1 VGDASAADH
10 EIPEPVIAAALATS
24 STQREANAPAAPAWL
39 GRFVWQTLWKIATVG
54 LLVAALLYAGYQ
66 AKQLI
71 AMLVVSTFFA
81 IAMVPGVNGLHKRFG
96 MRRGAAVGIIY
107 FIAVVGVAF
116 FIIVFLPAVNDFAQA
131 IRDSASEWFA
141 SLNAWAQ
148 ANVGGAS
155 FNEDAAAQS
164 QAAADALANWAA
176 EPFGVVRSG
185 IGLIFDMFT
194 IAAFTFYIAAD
205 FPRIMRALMTR
216 MPPERQRVF
225 SWITETSIQQTGG
238 YFYSRLLLMIVCGGL
253 GLIVMLIGGM
263 PLIYALPLA
272 VFMGFVSEFI
282 PFIGTYLG
290 VIIPAIFMLAIQGW
304 PSTLLLIGWV
314 IIYQQLEN
322 FVLSPRVSSQTMELT
337 GAVAFGAALA
347 GGAIF
352 GPLGA
357 FMALP
362 VAALITAV
370 VKNTG
375 KTYEVVHEIES
386 AGRDEENQPREPRNP
401 RMRSLRSRF
410 SRSRE
415 EQAAL

>member
-1 VGDASAADH
+1 V
-10 EIPEPVIAAALATS
+10 
-24 STQREANAPAAPAWL
+24 WL
-39 GRFVWQTLWKIATVG
+39 GRFVWRTLWKIAAVG
-54 LLVAALLYAGYQ
+54 LVVTALLYAGYQ

-81 IAMVPGVNGLHKRFG
+81 IAMIPGVNGLHKRYG

-107 FIAVVGVAF
+107 VIAAVSIAFFVIIFVPAVV
-116 FIIVFLPAVNDFAQA
+116 DFAQA
-131 IRDSASEWFA
+131 IRDNAAEWLA
-141 SLNAWAQ
+141 NLDAWAQ
-148 ANVGGAS
+148 ANLGGAS
-155 FNEDAAAQS
+155 LNEDAAAQGE
-164 QAAADALANWAA
+164 AAADALAAWAQ
-176 EPFGVVRSG
+176 EPFGVVRTG
-185 IGLIFDMFT
+185 IGFIFDMFT

-322 FVLSPRVSSQTMELT
+322 YVLSPRISSKTMELT

-352 GPLGA
+352 GPMGA

-370 VKNTG
+370 IKNTG

-386 AGRDEENQPREPRNP
+386 AGRDEENQPRDQRASRKLAVRWPWPRGA
-401 RMRSLRSRF
+401 RAG
-410 SRSRE
+410 E
-415 EQAAL
+415 

>member
-1 VGDASAADH
+1 MADASARDQV

-24 STQREANAPAAPAWL
+24 SSQRDTNAPAAPAWL
-39 GRFVWQTLWKIATVG
+39 GRFVWRTLWKIVAVG
-54 LLVAALLYAGYQ
+54 LLTAALLYAGYQ

-81 IAMVPGVNGLHKRFG
+81 IAMIPGVNSLHRRYG

-107 FIAVVGVAF
+107 LIAVVGIAF
-116 FIIVFLPAVNDFAQA
+116 FVIIFIPAVVDFAQA
-131 IRDSASEWFA
+131 IRENAAEWLA
-141 SLNAWAQ
+141 NVNAWAQ
-148 ANVGGAS
+148 ANLGGAS
-155 FNEDAAAQS
+155 LNEDAVAQS
-164 QAAADALANWAA
+164 EAAADALAKWAA

-185 IGLIFDMFT
+185 IGLIFDIFT

-216 MPPERQRVF
+216 MPPDRQRVF

-238 YFYSRLLLMIVCGGL
+238 YFYSRLLLMMVCGGL

-322 FVLSPRVSSQTMELT
+322 YVLSPRISSKTMELT

-352 GPLGA
+352 GPMGA

-370 VKNTG
+370 IKNTG

-386 AGRDEENQPREPRNP
+386 AGRDEENQPREPRAYRKLNLRWP
-401 RMRSLRSRF
+401 RPRTARSGD
-410 SRSRE
+410 
-415 EQAAL
+415 

>member
-1 VGDASAADH
+1 MGDSSATDH

-24 STQREANAPAAPAWL
+24 STHRDANAPAAPAWL
-39 GRFVWQTLWKIATVG
+39 GRFVWQTLWKIAAVG
-54 LLVAALLYAGYQ
+54 LLVSGMLYAGYQ

-81 IAMVPGVNGLHKRFG
+81 IAMIPGVNGLHKRFG

-107 FIAVVGVAF
+107 LLAVVGIAF
-116 FIIVFLPAVNDFAQA
+116 FVIVFIPAVVDFAQA
-131 IRDSASEWFA
+131 IRENASEWLA

-148 ANVGGAS
+148 ANLGGAS
-155 FNEDAAAQS
+155 LNEDAAAQS

-185 IGLIFDMFT
+185 IGFIFDVFT

-253 GLIVMLIGGM
+253 GLVVMLIGGM

-322 FVLSPRVSSQTMELT
+322 YVLSPRVSSQTMELT

-352 GPLGA
+352 GPMGA

-386 AGRDEENQPREPRNP
+386 AGRDEENQPREPRSP
-401 RMRSLRSRF
+401 RMRGVRWPWPRGDHSTR
-410 SRSRE
+410 
-415 EQAAL
+415 